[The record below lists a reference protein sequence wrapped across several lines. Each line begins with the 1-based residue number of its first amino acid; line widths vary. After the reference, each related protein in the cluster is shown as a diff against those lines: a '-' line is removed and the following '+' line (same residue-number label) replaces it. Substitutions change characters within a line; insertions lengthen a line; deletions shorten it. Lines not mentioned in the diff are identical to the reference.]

1 MNPERFARK
10 CDILCTVHEGDIP
23 KDIAGNTPK
32 ENLPIL
38 MLLTGG
44 AYFIAGGRELC
55 MRR

>member
-44 AYFIAGGRELC
+44 AYFIAGVRELC